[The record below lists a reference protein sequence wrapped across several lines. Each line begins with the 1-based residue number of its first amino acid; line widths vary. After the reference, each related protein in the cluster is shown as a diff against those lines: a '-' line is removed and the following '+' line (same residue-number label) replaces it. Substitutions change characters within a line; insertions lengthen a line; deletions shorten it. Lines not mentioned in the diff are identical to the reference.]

1 MTLKD
6 LHSEIKSLVF
16 DDYMALDERVLAS
29 ASRALQAVYNS
40 RKITAERKFY
50 VKNSLPKTKI
60 SEFRHKGGGGESLP
74 LSGKAFSMR
83 LYGVGGILVSG
94 PDGEVEKDF
103 DCNGDYYKGFISG
116 DTTMTFLGSMSYAVC
131 DIVTFEE
138 TFSNNINDI
147 PNGDG
152 FTVIDLRKAL
162 PDFLTLEY
170 MPTDSSGKAISGSV
184 VYDGKIKIPD
194 SFSGEISVVY
204 RKRPIPPS
212 LDAPDAEIDIPAEY
226 EALLPPYCASC
237 LLLDDEPDMADLYR
251 EEYEKM
257 LSVISRGFTYSI
269 EQNKIETNGWA

>member
-50 VKNSLPKTKI
+50 VKNSLPKSKI
-60 SEFRHKGGGGESLP
+60 PEIHHKGGGEESLP

-83 LYGVGGILVSG
+83 LYGKGSIVISG
-94 PDGEVEKDF
+94 HGGEVTKSF
-103 DCNGDYYKGFISG
+103 DCSGDVYRGFIDG
-116 DTTMTFLGSMSYAVC
+116 DATLRLIGPLSFVVC
-131 DIVTFEE
+131 DLVTFDEL
-138 TFSNNINDI
+138 FSESAEDI
-147 PNGDG
+147 PSGDG

-170 MPTDSSGKAISGSV
+170 MPTDSSGKAISGAV

-194 SFSGEISVVY
+194 SFCGEISLVY
-204 RKRPIPPS
+204 RKRPILPS

-269 EQNKIETNGWA
+269 EQNQIETNGWA